1 MPQEDERHQAAT
13 ALQANIRGFHARRK
27 VSQAKK
33 HKRKLLDGMDSD
45 EEADHDHHTL
55 NILLR
60 KVMHKVKASLTVA
73 AHAGTFYDVLKEG
86 AAGQGLHA
94 RVDAL
99 AARGGSGARLPSATS
114 CSAQARARAR
124 PGDVPQGL
132 VRRLSLHAA
141 RLVKKSA
148 GTRAPQHARAR
159 SERSARLGAAS
170 ANGRA

>member
-1 MPQEDERHQAAT
+1 MPQEDERHKAAT
-13 ALQANIRGFHARRK
+13 ALQANIRGFHAR
-27 VSQAKK
+27 
-33 HKRKLLDGMDSD
+33 RKLLDGMDSD

-73 AHAGTFYDVLKEG
+73 THAGTFYDVLKEG

-99 AARGGSGARLPSATS
+99 AAVHPRGGSGARLPSATS

-124 PGDVPQGL
+124 PGEVPQGL
-132 VRRLSLHAA
+132 VGRLSLHAA
-141 RLVKKSA
+141 RLVEKSA
-148 GTRAPQHARAR
+148 GACART
-159 SERSARLGAAS
+159 ERSVRLGAAS